1 MSPTY
6 HKTIPIEDLSLNTIP
21 FIWFA
26 ELYLLCVLVK
36 WVAKICECLSRSRFF
51 FESQLGLFDD
61 LKTPVVKKNQ
71 DFEESCSS
79 DNVEDG
85 DLCKEDVEVVMTRL
99 GIFRNP
105 ESEKLQRLG
114 SDDILSLFE
123 EKEPGLDEVKE
134 AFDVFDENRDG
145 FLDAREIQRVLYNLG
160 FKDGLE
166 IERCK
171 RMIDAFD
178 DNGDG
183 RIDFKEFVKLMENM
197 FC

>member
-1 MSPTY
+1 MEIY
-6 HKTIPIEDLSLNTIP
+6 
-21 FIWFA
+21 
-26 ELYLLCVLVK
+26 
-36 WVAKICECLSRSRFF
+36 AK
-51 FESQLGLFDD
+51 
-61 LKTPVVKKNQ
+61 K
-71 DFEESCSS
+71 
-79 DNVEDG
+79 
-85 DLCKEDVEVVMTRL
+85 DVEVVMT
-99 GIFRNP
+99 
-105 ESEKLQRLG
+105 
-114 SDDILSLFE
+114 SLFE

>member
-1 MSPTY
+1 MSLTY
-6 HKTIPIEDLSLNTIP
+6 GKTIPIENLSLNTIP

-26 ELYLLCVLVK
+26 ELYLLCVLVQ

-51 FESQLGLFDD
+51 FEPQLGLFDD
-61 LKTPVVKKNQ
+61 LKTPLVKKNQ

-79 DNVEDG
+79 EKVEDG

-114 SDDILSLFE
+114 SDDMLSLFE

-183 RIDFKEFVKLMENM
+183 RIDFKEFVKLMENI

>member
-79 DNVEDG
+79 ENVEDG